1 MFFDVLFFS
10 LFLLVFMIFP
20 GIFMVF
26 HGFWFTFIVVQ
37 GILMVL
43 KFTMSTD
50 GFKVYYVND
59 TTFLLNH
66 RNGLDIRTDVFEVH

>member
-10 LFLLVFMIFP
+10 LFLLVFMIFL

-26 HGFWFTFIVVQ
+26 RGFWFTFIVVQ

-66 RNGLDIRTDVFEVH
+66 RNGPDIRTDVFEVH